1 MQQLGDFRKDPF
13 IPLVAHRRRGPVV
26 PGGDSREEPLLAVP
40 VTCWPYIP
48 VLLSQRLSS
57 AVC

>member
-13 IPLVAHRRRGPVV
+13 IPLGPTHRRRAR
-26 PGGDSREEPLLAVP
+26 GDSWEEPPSAVP
-40 VTCWPYIP
+40 VTCWLYIP